1 MSADRVFPR
10 LERRGSGSRLI
21 VDGEPFLALG
31 GELHNSSPSSPA
43 YLAPVWDRLAA
54 AGVRSVIGAASWQ
67 LVEPEEGVFDF
78 LAVDDQI
85 VQARARGI
93 RLILI
98 WFGSYKNA
106 ESSYAPSWVRRDE
119 ERFPR
124 AERDEENLL
133 TGRFSLDGPILSVF
147 GEDLLRADA
156 RAFTALMAH
165 LRDVDPEHTVIAVQ
179 VQNEVGLLGDSRD
192 RGPLAEAAWSAPVP
206 PALLDGLAERG
217 DALQPWLR
225 ELWTSQGARSTG
237 SWAEVFG
244 SGREA
249 DEVFMAWGFCRF
261 VNHVAAAGEREY
273 PLPMFTNAW
282 LGPQPNAALPGQYPS
297 GGPVARMIDVWQIG
311 APTLALLAPDIY
323 IEDFAGAV
331 ASFDVPGNAILV
343 PEARPEPGL
352 ASVAVGAHAA
362 LGFHVFGIEDV
373 LDHEELFREFEV
385 LQSLSSVITDAQID
399 DRIHGFRL
407 AAGASET
414 VELGGY
420 SVTASGPLDT
430 RGMFGEGT
438 GDTAAVVT
446 GYGVVVHLGGDEF
459 LVAARGATVRF
470 SRPGELVEWDTLTE
484 ETFVDGQWRPGRTLN
499 GDERYFMFPTHD
511 LRVVRIELLRR
522 PIRARR

>member
-1 MSADRVFPR
+1 MSAHSPLPR
-10 LERRGSGSRLI
+10 IERRGSCSQLI

-78 LAVDDQI
+78 TAVDDQI

-124 AERDEENLL
+124 AERDEENLM

-147 GEDLLRADA
+147 GEELLRADA
-156 RAFTALMAH
+156 RAFSALMAH
-165 LRDVDPEHTVIAVQ
+165 VRDVDPEHTVIAVQ

-192 RGPLAEAAWSAPVP
+192 RSALAEAAWSAPVP
-206 PALLDGLAERG
+206 DVLLAGLAERG

-225 ELWTSQGARSTG
+225 ELWRSRGARSSG

-244 SGREA
+244 EGRAA
-249 DEVFMAWGFCRF
+249 DEVFMAWAFSRF
-261 VNHVAAAGEREY
+261 VNHVAADGEREH
-273 PLPMFTNAW
+273 PLPLFTNAW
-282 LGPQPNAALPGQYPS
+282 LGPQPNAAEPGQYPS

-331 ASFDVPGNAILV
+331 GSFDIADNAILI

-352 ASVAVGAHAA
+352 ACVAVGARAA

-373 LDHEELFREFEV
+373 LDRAELFREFQV

-399 DRIHGFRL
+399 GRIHGFRL
-407 AAGASET
+407 ATGESET
-414 VELGGY
+414 VELGGF
-420 SVTASGPLDT
+420 SLTAAGPIDT

-438 GDTAAVVT
+438 GDSAAVVT
-446 GYGVVVHLGGDEF
+446 GYGVVIHLGGDEF

-470 SRPGELVEWDTLTE
+470 ARPEEIVEWDTLTE
-484 ETFVDGQWRPGRTLN
+484 GTFVDGQWRPGRTLN
-499 GDERYFMFPTHD
+499 GDERYFMFPLDD
-511 LRVVRIELLRR
+511 LRIVRIRLLRR
-522 PIRARR
+522 ARPVRR